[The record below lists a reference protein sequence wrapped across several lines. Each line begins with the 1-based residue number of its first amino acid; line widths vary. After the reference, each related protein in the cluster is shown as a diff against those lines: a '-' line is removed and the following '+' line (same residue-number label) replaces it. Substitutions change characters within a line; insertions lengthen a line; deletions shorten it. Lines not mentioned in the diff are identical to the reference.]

1 VERVALDLPALSQP
15 GAPRPGGSAGLR
27 RDDAH
32 QRRALVGWLFPR
44 QLVNLGFPSDPL
56 LWYTA
61 FGICSSAAGFF
72 ALRIVEAGL
81 DGVGIARRVYAL
93 TCFSGMLGL
102 VMLAVAPDANIG
114 GADVLLVSGIAF
126 NVTRTVSV
134 IWVNRRTTS
143 DVLATVHS
151 FLDQAECTGGIIGGF
166 ALTLPPRPGGRH
178 FDCAHRLHRRACDS
192 LTRRPGDNISV
203 GADDE
208 I

>member
-1 VERVALDLPALSQP
+1 V
-15 GAPRPGGSAGLR
+15 
-27 RDDAH
+27 
-32 QRRALVGWLFPR
+32 
-44 QLVNLGFPSDPL
+44 

-93 TCFSGMLGL
+93 TCFSGMLCL

-143 DVLATVHS
+143 DVLAT
-151 FLDQAECTGGIIGGF
+151 G
-166 ALTLPPRPGGRH
+166 ALVPRPGRV
-178 FDCAHRLHRRACDS
+178 HRWDHRRIRAHPPS
-192 LTRRPGDNISV
+192 SPRWPAFRLRSSPSPARL
-203 GADDE
+203 
-208 I
+208 